1 MNIGTRGRL
10 EWLTLA
16 MLAAVL
22 AWDASGL
29 DLWAAQLFGGP
40 AGFSLKDHWL
50 FEGVL
55 HTGGRWVSWML
66 AAWVV
71 IGIWRPTGCLHRID
85 IAERIQLALSLAVAV
100 LLISGMKKFSN
111 TSCPAELEVFGRTA
125 RYVSHWAWFG
135 ASDGG
140 TGRCFPAGHASA
152 AFAFVGGYFAFVKR
166 SPETA
171 RLWLATAVLSGIA
184 LGVAQQVRGAHFMSH
199 TLWTAWLCWASAL
212 AIDRA
217 RALCFRMGRVPA
229 VRT

>member
-1 MNIGTRGRL
+1 MNIRMSGRL
-10 EWLTLA
+10 EWLTVALLA
-16 MLAAVL
+16 VVL

-29 DLWAAQLFGGP
+29 DLRAARLFGGP
-40 AGFSLKDHWL
+40 GGFPLKDHWL
-50 FEGVL
+50 FEGVM
-55 HTGGRWVSWML
+55 HTGGRWLSWML

-85 IAERIQLALSLAVAV
+85 VAERIQLAASLGAAV

-125 RYVSHWAWFG
+125 RYVSHWAWFR
-135 ASDGG
+135 ATDGG

-152 AFAFVGGYFAFVKR
+152 AFAFVGGYFAFIKR
-166 SPETA
+166 SPDIA
-171 RLWLATAVLSGIA
+171 RLWLATAVLCGIA
-184 LGVAQQVRGAHFMSH
+184 LGAAQQVRGAHFMSH

-217 RALCFRMGRVPA
+217 RRGYVRFGRVSA
-229 VRT
+229 V